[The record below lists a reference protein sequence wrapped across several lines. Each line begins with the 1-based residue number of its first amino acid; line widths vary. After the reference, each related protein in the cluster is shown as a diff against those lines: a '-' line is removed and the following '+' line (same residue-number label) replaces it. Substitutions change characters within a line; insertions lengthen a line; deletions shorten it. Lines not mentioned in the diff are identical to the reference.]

1 MKIQAK
7 RAVAI
12 AARLEEIEEELEGL
26 QAEKVRL
33 EDELY
38 DLDNDGGDVMR
49 REAHRIMEAW

>member
-12 AARLEEIEEELEGL
+12 ADRLEEIEEELEGL

-38 DLDNDGGDVMR
+38 DLNNDGGDAMR

>member
-12 AARLEEIEEELEGL
+12 ADRLEEIEEELEGL

-49 REAHRIMEAW
+49 REAARIMEAW

>member
-12 AARLEEIEEELEGL
+12 ADRLEEIEEELEGL